1 MSGEDH
7 ERFEAYLELER
18 YIAELQAGRVA
29 HPPDE
34 LTPSQLRMYQMAA
47 LLRSASSEE
56 ATPRP
61 EFVAALQILLEQE
74 LRQPAPTKRTFPFLP
89 QKRPRISRRALL
101 TGGAAVAA
109 SLVIGAGIE
118 RVVEESRTGSPDSA
132 YPPLVPSGIP
142 TTWYFVT
149 TLANLGASAVRFATD
164 TIVGHVIRD
173 VDDGG
178 DPNEGRVIALS
189 AACTHM
195 GCIVDWQDADRKFHC
210 PCHGGLFSAYG
221 QVDTSAGPVR
231 YLRPL
236 PQLETKVEEGGIYV
250 KVPVSRTRIPL
261 KH

>member
-195 GCIVDWQDADRKFHC
+195 GCIVDWYQRRPGTLSQAV
-210 PCHGGLFSAYG
+210 A
-221 QVDTSAGPVR
+221 TVR
-231 YLRPL
+231 D
-236 PQLETKVEEGGIYV
+236 EGGGRRDICQGASEPD
-250 KVPVSRTRIPL
+250 KDSSQALMLFARCPSKFQAAAPTP
-261 KH
+261 